1 MILDAN
7 LIYMQ
12 NSINIVNVI
21 RVIFMVILSYYSN
34 YKIKNEEIV
43 INKKFI
49 VKIILIGRIS
59 NENFQKLFSVTCFS
73 C

>member
-49 VKIILIGRIS
+49 VKII
-59 NENFQKLFSVTCFS
+59 
-73 C
+73 

>member
-49 VKIILIGRIS
+49 VKIILII
-59 NENFQKLFSVTCFS
+59 LMVTICEIIKYQINYI
-73 C
+73 